1 MLLQHQGKG
10 LLQLRTKVCGA
21 LQSIYSEETEAINAK
36 DLDNVDK
43 ESDMDVDLDAAA
55 LQNKQDKTGS

>member
-1 MLLQHQGKG
+1 M
-10 LLQLRTKVCGA
+10 CGA